1 MRDMIEARLRQL
13 QNKRQQL
20 ATRLQQLAGELEQGR
35 HAISAY
41 DGAIGELSALLH
53 DAAEPP
59 APPQEKTPAE

>member
-13 QNKRQQL
+13 QNER
-20 ATRLQQLAGELEQGR
+20 QQLAGELEQGR